1 MYSNFKRGKLGL
13 LAYKCVDGSQHF
25 VLPGGIEQKRSMIQ
39 SLHDSGIDTMMAQID
54 VHTFRVNNIV
64 FLRQEHLGIIRHLDG
79 GGIRVVMMSDSGSN
93 IQGSLEPVKVA
104 RDIVRNIQFSGSK
117 VLYKA
122 LYGDD
127 KRHVQIA
134 ATFANLT

>member
-1 MYSNFKRGKLGL
+1 M
-13 LAYKCVDGSQHF
+13 
-25 VLPGGIEQKRSMIQ
+25 
-39 SLHDSGIDTMMAQID
+39 
-54 VHTFRVNNIV
+54 
-64 FLRQEHLGIIRHLDG
+64 
-79 GGIRVVMMSDSGSN
+79 VMMSDSGSN

-134 ATFANLT
+134 AIFANLT

>member
-1 MYSNFKRGKLGL
+1 
-13 LAYKCVDGSQHF
+13 
-25 VLPGGIEQKRSMIQ
+25 
-39 SLHDSGIDTMMAQID
+39 
-54 VHTFRVNNIV
+54 
-64 FLRQEHLGIIRHLDG
+64 
-79 GGIRVVMMSDSGSN
+79 MMSDSGSN

-134 ATFANLT
+134 AIFANLT